1 MSTDFTFKSAV
12 DKKLLWEESP
22 LEINDMAR
30 FNKIHGRDI
39 SLSKDD
45 TQATRKGG
53 NSILF
58 SNSVLSKGETFSV
71 NVNEAGEVRGQ

>member
-1 MSTDFTFKSAV
+1 M
-12 DKKLLWEESP
+12 E
-22 LEINDMAR
+22 R
-30 FNKIHGRDI
+30 FNKIHGSGI

-45 TQATRKGG
+45 MQATRKGG

-71 NVNEAGEVRGQ
+71 NVNETGEVRGQ

>member
-1 MSTDFTFKSAV
+1 
-12 DKKLLWEESP
+12 
-22 LEINDMAR
+22 MAR
-30 FNKIHGRDI
+30 FSKIHGSDI

-58 SNSVLSKGETFSV
+58 SNSALSKGETFSV

>member
-30 FNKIHGRDI
+30 FNKIHGDSI
-39 SLSKDD
+39 SLSKND
-45 TQATRKGG
+45 TQATGKGG
-53 NSILF
+53 NHILF
-58 SNSVLSKGETFSV
+58 SNSALSKGETFSV
-71 NVNEAGEVRGQ
+71 NVNETGEVRGQ